1 MGAPLMC
8 ALGLTPF
15 AVDVVCGSVDLLVRS
30 PTINDSTVYLMVS
43 LRALP
48 VMHVN
53 YTDLIDHLSIAYL
66 SRFSTSPAVTY

>member
-1 MGAPLMC
+1 MC

-53 YTDLIDHLSIAYL
+53 YTDLIDPPLNCLLKPIQH
-66 SRFSTSPAVTY
+66 